1 MANETHH
8 DSDDKGS
15 DRERRKAFFLLV
27 GQTTCLALGIADDV
41 AVPAHLRRGK
51 ASRPEPRKIREHLK
65 DSECYEKQLW
75 HPRQR
80 RGEGSGLQ
88 AGASSTVLGE
98 KQDRWLCWRAASQWW
113 VAGAKLEPLGAA
125 QVAVARRMLASRSQQ
140 RLWEGSL
147 GREMS
152 LSDGCLKGCLR
163 ENEMCL

>member
-15 DRERRKAFFLLV
+15 DRERRKAFLLLV
-27 GQTTCLALGIADDV
+27 GQKTCLALGIADDV

-51 ASRPEPRKIREHLK
+51 ASRPEWRKIWEHLK
-65 DSECYEKQLW
+65 VIERYEKQLW
-75 HPRQR
+75 HPQQR
-80 RGEGSGLQ
+80 RGECSGLQ
-88 AGASSTVLGE
+88 AGASSTGLRE

-125 QVAVARRMLASRSQQ
+125 QVAVARRMLASELQQ

-152 LSDGCLKGCLR
+152 PSDGCLKAV
-163 ENEMCL
+163 